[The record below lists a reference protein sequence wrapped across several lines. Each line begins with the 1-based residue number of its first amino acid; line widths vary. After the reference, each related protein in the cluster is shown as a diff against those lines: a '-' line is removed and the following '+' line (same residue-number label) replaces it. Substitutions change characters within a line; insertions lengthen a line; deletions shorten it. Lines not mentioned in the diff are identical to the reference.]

1 MGVVRK
7 ILIFVVLTAGIILL
21 GRLAPRLFPSK
32 RTAPVPNAGLLAD
45 SLRDSTNALPAVA
58 ADTTGG
64 RWHDKL
70 FEPLQRA
77 FNLDAKS
84 IKQKKGFWEV
94 VFPKGKPI
102 HEYALAIETI
112 CRNQG
117 VAVEQGVELRPANRS
132 VEYLLQSNGQ
142 HIKLRASL
150 GSAFMAGS
158 AKLAIV
164 FLELDSLRE
173 VQLAALE
180 AAAWDKSL
188 VVNPYSPNQ
197 VLKKLRFTQARNE
210 ILAELPLEP
219 SAYPYVDPGKHALF
233 IHHGKE
239 DVAKILDEDLDS
251 LPHAAGFASRYGDRA
266 IENQPLLEKFF
277 QYAARK
283 NLVFLDLTGSPRS
296 LARQTAAAQNA
307 RSRSLIAFRDSL
319 HIEEELARKALLAQ
333 KTGDAVLA
341 LPFTVTGFRNLEK
354 ALAANAIR
362 FNEMGLE
369 LVTFSALVAAP
380 DSVATGIVP
389 AQAAEKPARVETAA
403 PPKASG
409 KAPANPAPKGAAKAP
424 ANTPAK
430 APAKNPPAKSPAK
443 APAKTIRSHSAPAG
457 KPAIKRAP
465 AAEPASSSKAKPP
478 VGKPKAK
485 PVPPAPAN

>member
-7 ILIFVVLTAGIILL
+7 ILIFVVLTAGIILV
-21 GRLAPRLFPSK
+21 GRLVPRLLPHHQ
-32 RTAPVPNAGLLAD
+32 APVPVPNSGLVAD
-45 SLRDSTNALPAVA
+45 SLRDSTNALPEAA

-64 RWHDKL
+64 RWHEKL

-77 FNLDAKS
+77 FQLPAKS

-112 CRNQG
+112 CRTQG
-117 VAVEQGVELRPANRS
+117 IVVELGVELRPANRS
-132 VEYLLQSNGQ
+132 VEYLLQSSGQ

-164 FLELDSLRE
+164 FTELDSLRE

-180 AAAWDKSL
+180 VAAWDKSL

-197 VLKKLRFTQARNE
+197 ALKKLRFTQARNE
-210 ILAELPLEP
+210 ILIEMPMEP
-219 SAYPYVDPGKHALF
+219 AAYPYVDPGKHALF

-239 DVAKILDEDLDS
+239 DVARILDQDLDS
-251 LPHAAGFASRYGDRA
+251 LPHAAGFSSRYGDRA

-283 NLVFLDLTGSPRS
+283 NKVFLDLTGSPRS
-296 LARQTAAAQNA
+296 LARQTAATQSA
-307 RSRSLIAFRDSL
+307 RSRSLIAYKDSI
-319 HIEEELARKALLAQ
+319 HIEEELARKTAMAQ
-333 KTGDAVLA
+333 KTGDAILVL
-341 LPFTVTGFRNLEK
+341 PYTVFGFRNLEK
-354 ALAANAIR
+354 ALAANAVR

-369 LVTFSALVAAP
+369 LVTLSALMSAP
-380 DSVATGIVP
+380 DTVATGAP
-389 AQAAEKPARVETAA
+389 AAGKGADAGKAAKKPANPPVKIPSPAKTSAKKATKTPAKPAVRSA
-403 PPKASG
+403 PGASG
-409 KAPANPAPKGAAKAP
+409 KSPHGAVPEKNGKHAAASKSDFHAGESPAAKPRSVSPGAP
-424 ANTPAK
+424 
-430 APAKNPPAKSPAK
+430 S
-443 APAKTIRSHSAPAG
+443 G
-457 KPAIKRAP
+457 
-465 AAEPASSSKAKPP
+465 
-478 VGKPKAK
+478 
-485 PVPPAPAN
+485 